1 MDRHPATDRVAVARA
16 VAAPDFLDF
25 ASGRAARP
33 GEERTVAIAGA
44 ARLQALRLGPGDRAR
59 AVRLSAE
66 TVLAHPRFAGFD
78 TADWLRVQR
87 IVDEGEWAARG
98 GTHRLLWLEDAGKP
112 WLAVL
117 KRTKAG
123 EVYLQSYRRAR
134 PQEIERTRMW

>member
-1 MDRHPATDRVAVARA
+1 MH
-16 VAAPDFLDF
+16 
-25 ASGRAARP
+25 
-33 GEERTVAIAGA
+33 
-44 ARLQALRLGPGDRAR
+44 
-59 AVRLSAE
+59 LSAE

-98 GTHRLLWLEDAGKP
+98 RTHRLLWLEKDGKP

-123 EVYLQSYRRAR
+123 EVYLQSYRRADPR
-134 PQEIERTRMW
+134 KIRKMRQG

>member
-1 MDRHPATDRVAVARA
+1 MEGSAAETGPRAAVARA

-33 GEERTVAIAGA
+33 GEKRTIAGA

-78 TADWLRVQR
+78 TADRLRVQR
-87 IVDEGEWAARG
+87 VVDAGEWAAY
-98 GTHRLLWLEDAGKP
+98 GTAHRLLWLDDAGKP

-117 KRTKAG
+117 KRTKVG
-123 EVYLQSYRRAR
+123 EVYLQSYRRANGR
-134 PQEIERTRMW
+134 EVAKWREE